1 MMLLTSL
8 SALNGYDMKTLKAVH
23 MKLLSNDDK
32 TLQVCLQL
40 RDIGFLGYPADVPA
54 IVLFVPYWCI

>member
-1 MMLLTSL
+1 MLLTSL
-8 SALNGYDMKTLKAVH
+8 TALSECDVKILKAAQ

-40 RDIGFLGYPADVPA
+40 HDIGFLGYPADVPA
-54 IVLFVPYWCI
+54 IV